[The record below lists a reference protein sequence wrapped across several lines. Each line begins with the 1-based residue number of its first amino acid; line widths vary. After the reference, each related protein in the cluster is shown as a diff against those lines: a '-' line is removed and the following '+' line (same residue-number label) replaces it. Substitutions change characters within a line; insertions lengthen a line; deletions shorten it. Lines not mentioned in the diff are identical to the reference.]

1 MFGRSQNSTKRQQT
15 NIINITNTMRK
26 IIAIIVAL
34 AITATA
40 FAKDEKRV
48 EWILR
53 KASAK
58 NKAATEFLETGI
70 YPATI
75 GNGALSFVHKKRVTK
90 CAINEKGSPY
100 AESVK
105 GDYWLFEMEAKD
117 IEAGTVVDFWTQINS
132 EPEKESHR
140 FAIEYLDGKRW
151 VPVRPLDSDGS
162 NYATTTSNKHPNRF
176 WNAVTL
182 SKAPKNGKISFRVR
196 QVEDKPL
203 KVTVYGPSTRG
214 QLNQIIRYDK
224 VEVRDTLNYL
234 FIGNSYTYYHTYPM
248 IFKEM
253 AWHEG
258 HYANCN
264 IFISGGYTMK
274 AHLANKYSREAVA
287 KGGYDY
293 AFLQDQSI
301 LPTLIGTEDEAGS
314 VENMQKMVDNI
325 LKYNPNAKP
334 IIEITWGRKHG
345 NNAFGKYKHLLEKY
359 PHFYTD
365 YQTMQARLIEVTT
378 IEAETVGAGLSP
390 VGVAWQIVRRE
401 RPEIELYAKDEYHQ
415 SYAGSYLSAAV
426 AYQII
431 YRTPFGE
438 KATNAKL
445 DAETAAY
452 LRSVAERVVL
462 HNEK

>member
-1 MFGRSQNSTKRQQT
+1 MKKLLFSILTF
-15 NIINITNTMRK
+15 
-26 IIAIIVAL
+26 ALPLFAL
-34 AITATA
+34 ADGMNNRAEWR
-40 FAKDEKRV
+40 FSKSEKFKPSKV
-48 EWILR
+48 Y
-53 KASAK
+53 
-58 NKAATEFLETGI
+58 LETGI
-70 YPATI
+70 FPNI
-75 GNGALSFVHKKRVTK
+75 EGIKGSGISFYHKGKRVVSSL
-90 CAINEKGSPY
+90 NEKGFPT
-100 AESVK
+100 AKSVA
-105 GDYWLFEMEAKD
+105 GDYWLINVPVEALD
-117 IEAGTVVDFWTQINS
+117 AGTVVDLFLPYTGTAGSRNS
-132 EPEKESHR
+132 
-140 FAIEYLDGKRW
+140 FVLEYRDGKKW
-151 VPVRPLDSDGS
+151 VE
-162 NYATTTSNKHPNRF
+162 ATTTLSTTSHKHPIRLWKSVRLTRPIKKAGSVALRLRQTDKSEVDF
-176 WNAVTL
+176 SLACL
-182 SKAPKNGKISFRVR
+182 SP
-196 QVEDKPL
+196 
-203 KVTVYGPSTRG
+203 RG
-214 QLNQIIRYDK
+214 QRPQVVIYDNR
-224 VEVRDTLNYL
+224 VPQDTLRML

-248 IFKEM
+248 IFKDM

-325 LKYNPNAKP
+325 LKYSPNAKP